1 MWQHFI
7 IVLGTWP
14 KFGFYYVL
22 GTTGVAQA
30 YSKTHV
36 MCNEPI
42 KYCNPNMDVNKRIN
56 YVPHGGKK
64 RAWQEI
70 FV

>member
-1 MWQHFI
+1 MGQNCI
-7 IVLGTWP
+7 TVLGTWP

-42 KYCNPNMDVNKRIN
+42 KFCNPILDDRKRIIN
-56 YVPHGGKK
+56 IPHGG
-64 RAWQEI
+64 
-70 FV
+70 